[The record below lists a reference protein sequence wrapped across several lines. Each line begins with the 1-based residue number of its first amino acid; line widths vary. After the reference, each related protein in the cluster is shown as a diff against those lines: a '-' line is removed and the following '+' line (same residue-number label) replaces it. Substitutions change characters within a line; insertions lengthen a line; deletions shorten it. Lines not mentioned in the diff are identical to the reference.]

1 MNDHLRQEG
10 GMRDDGIHALS
21 GAYAVDALSE
31 HERVQFEAHLAG
43 CDACSEEVA
52 SLRGAAAGLALLAW
66 AEPPASLRDDVL
78 RQIRTVRPLPPYL
91 PSAESGSGNGTE
103 FGADSRAETTTGA
116 IAEPTAESITQ
127 PTTESI
133 TQPTT
138 QPITE
143 SITQPTTLPTLP
155 APGHPEQAGAPPTG
169 GNGAPATDLTQRR
182 AQRHV
187 RRERPR
193 RRWLAAVA
201 AGVILVGGGAVVAGL
216 HPWDQSSQTQQL
228 TVADQVLQ
236 APDAQHAEQALAGGG
251 TATVVRSPSVGRA
264 VVVTDDLPA
273 APAGKVYQLWL
284 QSPTGALTS
293 AGLMPPASD
302 QTVLLD
308 GDASASTGVGIT
320 VEPAGGS
327 TQPTTKPIALIP
339 LA

>member
-1 MNDHLRQEG
+1 MNDHLREEG

-52 SLRGAAAGLALLAW
+52 SLREAAAGLALLAW
-66 AEPPASLRDDVL
+66 AEPPASMRDNVL

-91 PSAESGSGNGTE
+91 PLAESGSGNGTE
-103 FGADSRAETTTGA
+103 SGTGIGTGVGADSRAEARTGP
-116 IAEPTAESITQ
+116 IAES
-127 PTTESI
+127 TTE
-133 TQPTT
+133 
-138 QPITE
+138 PITA
-143 SITQPTTLPTLP
+143 PTLP
-155 APGHPEQAGAPPTG
+155 APGHPEPAGAPPTG

-182 AQRHV
+182 AQRHR
-187 RRERPR
+187 RREQPR

-236 APDAQHAEQALAGGG
+236 APDAQRAEQALAGGG

-293 AGLMPPASD
+293 AGLMPPSSD

-339 LA
+339 LV